1 MLDLK
6 FVRENPKLVEEAVKS
21 RNGSLDLTEFLEL
34 DKQRRE
40 ITQQVEALKKERNT
54 ASQEIGKLKKQGCH
68 AVVYSLHGG
77 KEYSPKH
84 NRIQEKM
91 AKAAVDA
98 GASLVVG
105 THPHCVQGIQR
116 YKGAPILYSL

>member
-54 ASQEIGKLKKQGCH
+54 ASQEIGKLKKPVRMLLSRWLQFVLS
-68 AVVYSLHGG
+68 AIKLLQMTR
-77 KEYSPKH
+77 
-84 NRIQEKM
+84 N
-91 AKAAVDA
+91 
-98 GASLVVG
+98 
-105 THPHCVQGIQR
+105 
-116 YKGAPILYSL
+116 